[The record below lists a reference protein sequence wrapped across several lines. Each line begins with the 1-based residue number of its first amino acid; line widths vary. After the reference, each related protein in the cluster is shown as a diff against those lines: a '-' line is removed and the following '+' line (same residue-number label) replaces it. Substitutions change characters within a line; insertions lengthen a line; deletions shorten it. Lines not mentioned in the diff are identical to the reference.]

1 MWRETNLFGVFLPP
15 LIIYMLCAL
24 AAYLPLHWLL
34 NRLDLFR
41 WLANPP
47 LAVAAIYTCILAL
60 LVGWL

>member
-24 AAYLPLHWLL
+24 AVYLPLRWLL

-41 WLANPP
+41 QMANPP
-47 LAVAAIYTCILAL
+47 LAGVAIYACILAL